1 MQRWEPRASFVTHS
15 SSDTTRRIDDVDE
28 LKRKSREFARE
39 RDWEQFHSPRNL
51 AAALIVEA
59 AELLEHFQWLSA
71 SQSRQLE
78 PEELVEVGDEIGD
91 VLIYLVRLSD
101 ELGIDP
107 LEAAGV
113 KLEKN
118 AVKSPAEKVSGSI
131 MKYDEYSE

>member
-1 MQRWEPRASFVTHS
+1 M
-15 SSDTTRRIDDVDE
+15 DE
-28 LKRKSREFARE
+28 LRRRLREFAEE
-39 RDWEQFHSPRNL
+39 RDGEQFHSPRNL

-78 PEELVEVGDEIGD
+78 PGELHEVRDEIGD

-113 KLEKN
+113 KLRKN
-118 AVKSPAEKVSGSI
+118 AEKYPVDKVRGSI
-131 MKYDEYSE
+131 MKYDKRSE